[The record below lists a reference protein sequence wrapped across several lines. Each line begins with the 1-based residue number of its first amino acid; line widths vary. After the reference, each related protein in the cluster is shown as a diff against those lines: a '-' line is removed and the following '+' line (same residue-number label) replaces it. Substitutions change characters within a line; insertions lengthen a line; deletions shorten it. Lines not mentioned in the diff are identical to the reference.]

1 MASRTSVS
9 LYTTVIIAPFAW
21 AGLLLFTRFIP
32 PHSFGAFV
40 LFFGILSIAL
50 ICTLTPIAYAING
63 RLLATRL
70 YHATM
75 RHALRQ
81 AILLSLAIVLNLIL
95 RALHSWNI
103 FMAIVILGAAVII
116 EILSLARK

>member
-32 PHSFGAFV
+32 PHSFSAFV
-40 LFFGILSIAL
+40 LFFSILSVAL
-50 ICTLTPIAYAING
+50 ICTLTPVAYAINE

>member
-1 MASRTSVS
+1 MANRTSIS
-9 LYTTVIIAPFAW
+9 LYTTLIAAPFAW
-21 AGLLLFTRFIP
+21 GGLLLFTRYIP
-32 PHSFGAFV
+32 PHTFSAFA

-63 RLLATRL
+63 RLLASRL
-70 YHATM
+70 YRATM

-103 FMAIVILGAAVII
+103 FMAIIILGAVVTI

>member
-1 MASRTSVS
+1 MANRTSVS
-9 LYTTVIIAPFAW
+9 LYTTRIIALFAW
-21 AGLLLFTRFIP
+21 AGLLLFTRFVP
-32 PHSFGAFV
+32 PDSFSAYV
-40 LFFGILSIAL
+40 LFFGILSVAL
-50 ICTLTPIAYAING
+50 ICTLTPVAYAING